1 MDILMELNVLQKQL
15 NASLKSLRKTGT
27 KFAEAER
34 DYKMAISK
42 KAIELRD
49 NGMAVTMI
57 DLVIYG
63 CEEIATLRFI
73 RDSAKV
79 VYKANVEAINVLKL
93 QIRVLQEQ
101 YSREYVNEV

>member
-57 DLVIYG
+57 NLVIYG
-63 CEEIATLRFI
+63 YEEIATLRFI
-73 RDSAKV
+73 RDSASV
-79 VYKANVEAINVLKL
+79 VYEANREAINVLKL